1 MLDILFTAGQ
11 TASALLLFYGAFLVL
26 WPASKAAKRDD
37 ELVLLRHL
45 RNDA

>member
-11 TASALLLFYGAFLVL
+11 AACALLLLYGGFLVL
-26 WPASKAAKRDD
+26 VPAPVTRDD